1 MRSLKAVATTKK
13 KHVQQQQKR
22 EKKKK
27 RADDDDNV
35 AGDGRYDDIAR
46 KHQQLLQCQYCSS
59 MLPHIPP
66 LLEHQSSEL
75 EDSEY
80 VLSVFVSLFISLC
93 LCLSSSLASTSPQLH
108 LLARARAQFFAVT
121 TERGD
126 NWDVG
131 VCVVVATTFL
141 CNDDDDAVFIHPRRM
156 DENRRRRRKPKP
168 KGRQAGQG
176 RQMKLS
182 CYLPTNY

>member
-1 MRSLKAVATTKK
+1 MKAVAATKK

-22 EKKKK
+22 EQKKK

-75 EDSEY
+75 EDFEY

-93 LCLSSSLASTSPQLH
+93 LCLSSSLPSTSPQLH
-108 LLARARAQFFAVT
+108 LLARARALLRSYDRTWRQLG
-121 TERGD
+121 RG
-126 NWDVG
+126 W
-131 VCVVVATTFL
+131 VCAWWSPPRSSATTTTTTRFPSIHEGWMKIGG
-141 CNDDDDAVFIHPRRM
+141 DDGNP
-156 DENRRRRRKPKP
+156 NPKA
-168 KGRQAGQG
+168 GRQAG

>member
-1 MRSLKAVATTKK
+1 MKAVATRKK
-13 KHVQQQQKR
+13 KHVRQQQKR

-80 VLSVFVSLFISLC
+80 VLC
-93 LCLSSSLASTSPQLH
+93 LCFFVYFSLSLSLLFTSEHFSAIASSC
-108 LLARARAQFFAVT
+108 ARARALLRSYDRTWRQLG
-121 TERGD
+121 RG
-126 NWDVG
+126 
-131 VCVVVATTFL
+131 CVRGGRHHVPL
-141 CNDDDDAVFIHPRRM
+141 
-156 DENRRRRRKPKP
+156 RRRRRGFHPSTKD
-168 KGRQAGQG
+168 G
-176 RQMKLS
+176 
-182 CYLPTNY
+182 

>member
-1 MRSLKAVATTKK
+1 MATTKK

-35 AGDGRYDDIAR
+35 AGDGRYADIAR

-75 EDSEY
+75 EDSGY

-93 LCLSSSLASTSPQLH
+93 LCLSSSLLSTSPQLH
-108 LLARARAQFFAVT
+108 LLARARAVVRSYYRTWRQLG
-121 TERGD
+121 RG
-126 NWDVG
+126 
-131 VCVVVATTFL
+131 CVRGGRHHVPL
-141 CNDDDDAVFIHPRRM
+141 Q
-156 DENRRRRRKPKP
+156 RRRRRGFHPSKED
-168 KGRQAGQG
+168 G
-176 RQMKLS
+176 
-182 CYLPTNY
+182 

>member
-1 MRSLKAVATTKK
+1 MATTKK

-75 EDSEY
+75 EYSEY
-80 VLSVFVSLFISLC
+80 VLCVFVSLFISLC
-93 LCLSSSLASTSPQLH
+93 LCSPLH
-108 LLARARAQFFAVT
+108 FRALHRNCIFLRARAQLFVIT

-131 VCVVVATTFL
+131 VWVVVATTFL
-141 CNDDDDAVFIHPRRM
+141 CNDDDDAFFIHPREM

-168 KGRQAGQG
+168 QGRQAHETF
-176 RQMKLS
+176 L
-182 CYLPTNY
+182 LPTYQLLNMYGTYLLVN

>member
-1 MRSLKAVATTKK
+1 MRSLIAVATTKK

-35 AGDGRYDDIAR
+35 AGDGRYADIAR

-75 EDSEY
+75 EDSGY

-93 LCLSSSLASTSPQLH
+93 LCLSSSLLSTSPQLH
-108 LLARARAQFFAVT
+108 LLARARAVVRSYYRTWRQLG
-121 TERGD
+121 RG
-126 NWDVG
+126 
-131 VCVVVATTFL
+131 CVRGGRHHVPL
-141 CNDDDDAVFIHPRRM
+141 Q
-156 DENRRRRRKPKP
+156 RRRRRGFHPSKEDGWKSAATKETQTP
-168 KGRQAGQG
+168 RQAG

>member
-93 LCLSSSLASTSPQLH
+93 LCLSSSLPSTSPQLH
-108 LLARARAQFFAVT
+108 LLARARALLRSYDRTWQQLGRGCVRGGRHHVPLQWWRRGFHPSMEDGWKSAAT
-121 TERGD
+121 TE
-126 NWDVG
+126 
-131 VCVVVATTFL
+131 T
-141 CNDDDDAVFIHPRRM
+141 HPQ
-156 DENRRRRRKPKP
+156 
-168 KGRQAGQG
+168 GRQADETF
-176 RQMKLS
+176 L
-182 CYLPTNY
+182 LPT

>member
-1 MRSLKAVATTKK
+1 MRSLKAVATAKK

-46 KHQQLLQCQYCSS
+46 KHQQLLQCQHCSS

-141 CNDDDDAVFIHPRRM
+141 CNDDDDDDAVFIHPIHPRRM

-168 KGRQAGQG
+168 QG
-176 RQMKLS
+176 RQEGRAGR
-182 CYLPTNY
+182 